1 MFTIIWVA
9 LALIVTH
16 LVFSLF
22 KWGFDTSDD
31 GMKRYAVIFAVI
43 VLVFAAFDGFGTT
56 ALLHAFYSWLGYM
69 LGLVVIRATGIGRP
83 VDR

>member
-1 MFTIIWVA
+1 MFTVIGAA
-9 LALIVTH
+9 LALIVIH

-22 KWGFDTSDD
+22 KWGFDTSDA

-43 VLVFAAFDGFGTT
+43 VLVFAAFDGFGTS

-69 LGLVVIRATGIGRP
+69 LGLVVIRATGIGRTSN
-83 VDR
+83 R

>member
-1 MFTIIWVA
+1 MLTVIVAA
-9 LALIVTH
+9 LALIVIH

-22 KWGFDTSDD
+22 KLGVDTSDA

-43 VLVFAAFDGFGTT
+43 VLVFAAFDGFDTT

-69 LGLVVIRATGIGRP
+69 LGLVVIRTTGIGRLSN
-83 VDR
+83 R